1 MKWSGR
7 GRCFRAVDLLSDG
20 SPKLIAIDKESDHQ
34 IVHRCRF
41 RKANRATHETL
52 DASAQIDMFA
62 LDFLCI
68 LLANVMLRWVDM
80 PFVRPPSIGVKPCD
94 TKRLEQGL

>member
-1 MKWSGR
+1 
-7 GRCFRAVDLLSDG
+7 
-20 SPKLIAIDKESDHQ
+20 
-34 IVHRCRF
+34 VHRCRF

-80 PFVRPPSIGVKPCD
+80 PFVRPCVVKISKCINLQKITNSPQAYD
-94 TKRLEQGL
+94 TCNANGNERGSDR